1 MTVTRVA
8 RIAVRRRWV
17 SRFIVSIPAFRK
29 PSSMCSW
36 SSGRNQVGQAYHV
49 NEGEPGGMAGLC
61 DFRWTKPPAPVTV
74 SASICEAHD
83 DHEIR
88 HFLITPPLGH
98 PIYLKKHR
106 KTTLNQSQ
114 WLSSKN

>member
-1 MTVTRVA
+1 VSLLPQFEFPHTTPQRSSNCIGTLPDDGDTGGEDRGEA
-8 RIAVRRRWV
+8 AVV

-74 SASICEAHD
+74 SASICEGT
-83 DHEIR
+83 R
-88 HFLITPPLGH
+88 
-98 PIYLKKHR
+98 
-106 KTTLNQSQ
+106 
-114 WLSSKN
+114 